1 MGQTQTTQK
10 CNFEDVQKAVLK
22 NYNYILI
29 NTLDKNEQDCLIY
42 STLSYKEEER
52 TINNLLKENNKIHI
66 IIYGKNNNDETIYN
80 KYKQLINLGFTNVYI
95 YLGGLFEWLCLQD
108 IFGDDE
114 FPTTKKELDLL
125 KYRGVSI
132 LTRKMLNY

>member
-1 MGQTQTTQK
+1 MGQSQTTQK
-10 CNFEDVQKAVLK
+10 CNFEDVQQAVLK
-22 NYNYILI
+22 NHNYILI

-52 TINNLLKENNKIHI
+52 TINNLLRENNKIHI